1 MKKFN
6 YRLRGIED
14 FRKEHLRSV
23 QVELRKIRDEF
34 KSEKEAL
41 GLLTDQR
48 EDYRARLK
56 DKSHAFLEL
65 NELNWYKEYL
75 HLLEKKIEEKKQD
88 LKILRQNLIQ
98 LKKLTKKREK
108 EKKTLERN
116 RLSKFT
122 QFLAELRKEEQKE
135 LDEVSRALSH
145 KSF

>member
-14 FRKEHLRSV
+14 FRKERLRTV
-23 QVELRKIRDEF
+23 QKELRKIRDEF
-34 KSEKEAL
+34 QSEKKTL

-75 HLLEKKIEEKKQD
+75 YLLEEKIKEKKQN
-88 LKILRQNLIQ
+88 LKKLRQNLIQ

-116 RLSKFT
+116 RLTKFT
-122 QFLAELRKEEQKE
+122 QFLSELRKEEQKE

-145 KSF
+145 K

>member
-1 MKKFN
+1 MRKFT
-6 YRLRGIED
+6 YRLQNIED
-14 FRKEHLRSV
+14 LRKERLRTA
-23 QVELRKIRDEF
+23 QKELRKIRDEF
-34 KSEKEAL
+34 KSEKETL
-41 GLLTDQR
+41 GLLTNQR

-75 HLLEKKIEEKKQD
+75 YLLEEKIKEKKQN
-88 LKILRQNLIQ
+88 LKKLRQNLIQ

-116 RLSKFT
+116 RLTKFT
-122 QFLAELRKEEQKE
+122 QFLSELRKEEQKE

-145 KSF
+145 K

>member
-1 MKKFN
+1 MRKFN
-6 YRLRGIED
+6 YRLHSLED
-14 FRKEHLRSV
+14 FRKERLRTA
-23 QVELRKIRDEF
+23 QKELRKIRDEF
-34 KSEKEAL
+34 KSEKETL
-41 GLLTDQR
+41 GLLTNQR

-75 HLLEKKIEEKKQD
+75 HLLEEKIKEKKQD

-108 EKKTLERN
+108 EKKTLEKN
-116 RLSKFT
+116 KLAKFT
-122 QFLAELRKEEQKE
+122 QFLTDLKKEEQKE

-145 KSF
+145 K

>member
-14 FRKEHLRSV
+14 FRKERLKTALR
-23 QVELRKIRDEF
+23 ELKKVRDAF
-34 KSEKEAL
+34 KSEKEFL
-41 GLLTDQR
+41 DILTDQR

-75 HLLEKKIEEKKQD
+75 HLLEEKIKEKKQD

-108 EKKTLERN
+108 EKKTLEKN
-116 RLSKFT
+116 RLAKFT

-135 LDEVSRALSH
+135 LDEVSRVIAH
-145 KSF
+145 K

>member
-6 YRLRGIED
+6 YRLHSLED
-14 FRKEHLRSV
+14 FRKERLRTA
-23 QVELRKIRDEF
+23 QKELRKIRDEF
-34 KSEKEAL
+34 KSEKETL
-41 GLLTDQR
+41 GLLTNQR

-56 DKSHAFLEL
+56 DKSHVFLEL

-75 HLLEKKIEEKKQD
+75 HLLEEKIKEKKQD
-88 LKILRQNLIQ
+88 LKRLRQNLIQ

-108 EKKTLERN
+108 EKKTLEKN
-116 RLSKFT
+116 RQAKFT

>member
-1 MKKFN
+1 MRKFN
-6 YRLRGIED
+6 YRLQNIED
-14 FRKEHLRSV
+14 LRKEHLRSV

-34 KSEKEAL
+34 KSEKETL
-41 GLLTDQR
+41 GLLTNQR

-75 HLLEKKIEEKKQD
+75 HLLEEKIKEKKQD
-88 LKILRQNLIQ
+88 LKRLRQNLIQ

-108 EKKTLERN
+108 EKKTLEKN
-116 RLSKFT
+116 RLAKFT